1 MSLSFIDGLAASP
14 AQTHRA
20 VVMCRNRFFEGETLE
35 VLSPGRGVFTIKPTR
50 LVWHAADDASPDDVE
65 RRREGVLAGA
75 DPRVVG
81 GTLCAVNVANRTM
94 ETYSFDCEEELRA
107 GDILRVLRTDQC
119 EGRTIE

>member
-1 MSLSFIDGLAASP
+1 MQVGDAATVHEAGP
-14 AQTHRA
+14 
-20 VVMCRNRFFEGETLE
+20 EGEVE
-35 VLSPGRGVFTIKPTR
+35 EGVARIQR
-50 LVWHAADDASPDDVE
+50 DQEHQRAHHVE
-65 RRREGVLAGA
+65 EQVDTGGAFGVLAGA

-94 ETYSFDCEEELRA
+94 ETYSFDCAEELRA